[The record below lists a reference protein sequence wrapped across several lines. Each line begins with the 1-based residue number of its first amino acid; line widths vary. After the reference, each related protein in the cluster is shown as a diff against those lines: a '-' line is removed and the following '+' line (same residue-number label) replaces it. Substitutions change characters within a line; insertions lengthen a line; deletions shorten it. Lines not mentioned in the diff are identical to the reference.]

1 MNLVDQTVRKLENG
15 EPIGL
20 DEARALYGNMDLL
33 TLGQLA
39 HMVRARLNGASQ
51 VTFAIDRNINYTNIC
66 VSGCRFCAFFR
77 NRDHE
82 QAYVIDD
89 KTLEKKV
96 IETRELGG
104 THILFQGGLNP
115 DLDLDW
121 HKEKI
126 SMIRA
131 LGLNVH
137 GYSPPEIIFFSNSW
151 NMTVTEVL
159 EELIKAGLSSIPGG
173 GAEILSDRARQIVS
187 PRKATTMQWLHV
199 MEVAHKLGLKT
210 TATMMFGHVETVEER
225 LEHLFLI
232 RELQDKTGG
241 FTSFIPWTYQM
252 GEQTIQVPKTGT
264 NSYLRILAIS
274 RIVLN
279 NVPHIQAS
287 WVTQGPHVAQVA
299 LHFGA
304 DDFGSSM
311 IEENVVS
318 AAGTSYLL
326 PPEEIIALAKEAGFK
341 AHQRDNVYNKAARE
355 QEIP

>member
-1 MNLVDQTVRKLENG
+1 MHQAIKKVENG
-15 EPIGL
+15 EPIGFE
-20 DEARALYGNMDLL
+20 EARALYENMDLL
-33 TLGQLA
+33 TIGQLA
-39 HMVRARLNGASQ
+39 HKVRARLNGTSQ

-66 VSGCRFCAFFR
+66 VSGCKFCAFFR
-77 NRDHE
+77 NKDHE

-115 DLDLDW
+115 DLDLEW

-126 SMIRA
+126 FLIRE

-151 NMTVTEVL
+151 NMTVAEVL
-159 EELIKAGLSSIPGG
+159 EELIMAGLSSIPGG

-187 PRKATTMQWLHV
+187 PKKATRGQWLEV
-199 MEVAHKLGLKT
+199 METAHTLGLKT

-232 RELQDKTGG
+232 RELQDKTHG

-252 GEQTIQVPKTGT
+252 GANTIQVPGTGS
-264 NSYLRILAIS
+264 NSYLRMLALS

-326 PPEEIIALAKEAGFK
+326 PPEEITALAREAGFE
-341 AHQRDNVYNKAARE
+341 ALQRDNVYNMVNE
-355 QEIP
+355 LP

>member
-1 MNLVDQTVRKLENG
+1 MSLSDYAIGKIKNN
-15 EPIGL
+15 EPIGF
-20 DEARALYGNMDLL
+20 DEAMALYKDTDLL
-33 TLGQLA
+33 ALGQLA
-39 HMVRARLNGASQ
+39 HLIRTRLNGDSH

-66 VSGCRFCAFFR
+66 ISQCKFCAFFR
-77 NRDHE
+77 DKGHKE
-82 QAYVIDD
+82 AYVMDNV
-89 KTLEKKV
+89 TLEQKV
-96 IETRELGG
+96 IETKELGG

-115 DLDLDW
+115 DLDLEW

-126 SMIRA
+126 RIIRS

-137 GYSPPEIIFFSNSW
+137 GYSPPEIIFFSKSW
-151 NMTVTEVL
+151 DMPVPKVL
-159 EELIKAGLSSIPGG
+159 EELVDAGLSSIPGG
-173 GAEILSDRARQIVS
+173 GAEILSDRVREKVS
-187 PRKATTMQWLHV
+187 PKKANTEQWLLV
-199 MEVAHKLGLKT
+199 MKSAHMLGLKT
-210 TATMMFGHVETVEER
+210 TATMMFGHIETAMER

-232 RELQDKTGG
+232 RELQEQTGG

-252 GEQTIQVPKTGT
+252 GEHTIQVEKEGT
-264 NSYLRILAIS
+264 NSYLRMLAIS

-318 AAGTSYLL
+318 AAGTSFLL
-326 PPEEIIALAKEAGFK
+326 PPEEIIALAKEAGFE
-341 AHQRDNVYNKAARE
+341 ARQRDNVYN
-355 QEIP
+355 IIS